1 MALNKEIVIT
11 GASGFIGR
19 HLIGQLVSRG
29 YSPIITTRKLRPAE
43 QMFATACRW
52 FEFDPTR
59 KGSSRELLREL
70 KPKALIHLAGTRGRN
85 DARGAEAACEELN
98 VRATADLLESGM
110 AAGVERIVII
120 GSAEEYGNQPGP
132 HRESAVSQSASAYGN
147 SKAIATSNA
156 LTMHKER
163 GCPVVIVRPFTVY
176 GPDQPN
182 DMFIAEAV
190 DAAVRGEDFRM
201 SEGYQKRDLVFVE
214 DVVRG
219 VIAAATAP
227 NIEGQIINLGSG
239 IAHSLREVAQRIW
252 EIAAARS
259 LLMIGARKAQP
270 EELYDTWA
278 DITLA
283 QRLLNWTP
291 TVSLNTGLE
300 RTIEHVRRQMDERPQ
315 RCLAV

>member
-1 MALNKEIVIT
+1 MALNEIVIT

-29 YSPIITTRKLRPAE
+29 YSPILTTRKLRPAG
-43 QMFATACRW
+43 QMSDTACRW
-52 FEFDPTR
+52 FELDLTR
-59 KGSSRELLREL
+59 SGSSRDLLNEL
-70 KPKALIHLAGTRGRN
+70 KPKVLIHLAGTRGRN
-85 DARGAEAACEELN
+85 DARGAEVACEELN
-98 VRATADLLESGM
+98 IRATSELLESAM
-110 AAGVERIVII
+110 AVGVARIVIV
-120 GSAEEYGNQPGP
+120 GSAEEYGKHPGP
-132 HRESAVSQSASAYGN
+132 QQESSSSKSASVYGN

-156 LTMHKER
+156 LRMYNEK
-163 GCPVVIVRPFTVY
+163 GCPAVIVRPFTVY
-176 GPDQPN
+176 GPDQPT

-190 DAAVRGEDFRM
+190 DAAVRGVDFRM
-201 SEGYQKRDLVFVE
+201 SDGYQKRDLVFVE

-219 VIAAATAP
+219 LIAAATVP

-239 IAHSLREVAQRIW
+239 IAHTLREVAQRIW

-270 EELYDTWA
+270 GELYDTWA

-283 QRLLNWTP
+283 QSLLNWSP
-291 TVSLNTGLE
+291 TVSLNRGLE
-300 RTIEHVRRQMDERPQ
+300 RTIEHVRKQLEERSQ